1 MNRYLDKFLSY
12 LEIEKNYS
20 PHTILNYRIDLDE
33 FWQALGDTP
42 VEKIDYLLLRKYLA
56 EIKAKNYKPRSTARK
71 LSAIRSFFHFLHREG
86 HIKNNPAVLM
96 QTPKLDKL
104 LPNFLSEKEM
114 TDLIEAPRTNTP
126 AGRRDRAILE
136 TLYSAGIR
144 VSELVGL
151 NIDSVD
157 FIGNVMKVYGKGKK
171 ERLVP
176 IGDKAV
182 EAIRDYLKYRNPK
195 HKNQRE
201 LFLNLRGKR
210 LTAKSICDI
219 THKYIAMTGANRR
232 ISPHVLRHSF
242 ATHLLNHGADLRSVQ
257 ELLGHVNL
265 STTQIYMHVT
275 MDKLKKV
282 YDKAHPRA

>member
-1 MNRYLDKFLSY
+1 MNRYLEKFLSY
-12 LEIEKNYS
+12 IEIEKNYS
-20 PHTILNYRIDLDE
+20 PHTILNYKIDLEE
-33 FWQALGDTP
+33 FWRALGEVS
-42 VEKIDYLLLRKYLA
+42 VERIDYLTLRKYLA
-56 EIKAKNYKPRSTARK
+56 EIKAKNYKPRTTARK

-86 HIKNNPAVLM
+86 HIKSNPAILM

-104 LPNFLSEKEM
+104 LPHFLTEKEM
-114 TDLIEAPRTNTP
+114 TDFIESPPLDKP

-136 TLYSAGIR
+136 TLYSTGIR

-151 NIDSVD
+151 DVD
-157 FIGNVMKVYGKGKK
+157 GVDLIGNVVKVAGKGKK

-176 IGDKAV
+176 IGNKAI
-182 EAIRDYLKYRNPK
+182 EAIRDYLKSRKY
-195 HKNQRE
+195 KNSA
-201 LFLNLRGKR
+201 LFLNQNGKR
-210 LTAKSICDI
+210 LTAKSVCDI
-219 THKYIAMTGANRR
+219 THKYIKLTGLNRH

-275 MDKLKKV
+275 TDKLKKV

>member
-1 MNRYLDKFLSY
+1 MNRYLEKFLSY

-20 PHTILNYRIDLDE
+20 PHTLLNYKIDLEE
-33 FWQALGDTP
+33 FWKALGEIA
-42 VEKIDYLLLRKYLA
+42 VEKIDYLTLRKYLA

-71 LSAIRSFFHFLHREG
+71 LSAIRSFFRFLHREG
-86 HIKNNPAVLM
+86 HIKNNPAVLL

-114 TDLIEAPRTNTP
+114 TDLIESPSLDKP

-136 TLYSAGIR
+136 TLYSTGIR

-151 NIDSVD
+151 NVD
-157 FIGNVMKVYGKGKK
+157 GVDLIGNVAKVAGKGKK

-176 IGDKAV
+176 IGNKAV
-182 EAIRDYLKYRNPK
+182 EAIRDYLKHRNKPK
-195 HKNQRE
+195 GNNPA
-201 LFLNLRGKR
+201 LFLNKNGTR

-219 THKYIAMTGANRR
+219 THKYINATGVSRH
-232 ISPHVLRHSF
+232 ISPHVLRHTF

-275 MDKLKKV
+275 TDKLKKV
-282 YDKAHPRA
+282 YDQAHPRA